1 MKRALLVLNGPGLAD
16 LSLYENLWF
25 GTLTLDDI
33 REACRATC
41 HELGHDL
48 DFRQTDDHEE
58 LYRWIVEDGEAFDGL
73 VINPAGRST
82 ETTGTLEKYRTAIR
96 KIAALDKHIPIIEVH
111 IDNVFRGSEAA
122 DQRLDEPEGNKG
134 FVCGL
139 GRSGYTLAI
148 QAIDRQLRQ
157 PASA

>member
-25 GTLTLDDI
+25 GTLALDDI
-33 REACRATC
+33 REACRAAC
-41 HELGHDL
+41 DELGHDL

-58 LYRWIVEDGEAFDGL
+58 LYRWIVEDSEAFDGL

-82 ETTGTLEKYRTAIR
+82 ETTGTLDKYRSAIR
-96 KIAALDKHIPIIEVH
+96 KIAALDKPVIEVH
-111 IDNVFRGSEAA
+111 IDNVFRGTEEA
-122 DQRLDEPEGNKG
+122 DQRVDEPEAKTG

-139 GRSGYTLAI
+139 GKSGYTLAI
-148 QAIDRQLRQ
+148 QAIDRELRQ